1 MQTLGRPCLRTALG
15 AVIRAAIAGLL
26 AAAFVLMRPVGLAG
40 PALAADLAK
49 APAALLMIEDR
60 GCPYCARWDR
70 EVRDSYL
77 NSAEGRFAP
86 LVRRPRGSTDIAFV
100 RNVIY
105 SPTFVVLV
113 RGHEIG
119 RIIGYQG
126 ADFFWAELGSILM
139 RGGFESVRSGS

>member
-1 MQTLGRPCLRTALG
+1 MQTLGRPCLRAAL
-15 AVIRAAIAGLL
+15 
-26 AAAFVLMRPVGLAG
+26 G
-40 PALAADLAK
+40 PALRAVVAAVLAATFALVTFEGLAAPAMAGDLAK
-49 APAALLMIEDR
+49 AQAALLMIEDR

-77 NSAEGRFAP
+77 NSPEGRFAP
-86 LVRRPRGSTDIAFV
+86 LVRRLRGSTDIAFV